1 MIVVVVFF
9 FLQST
14 EFSETPSPDTD
25 SVTSLE
31 GHSEPSWFKDIK
43 FDDSDTE
50 QLADENDLITTSEKI
65 LDTTGYMFHQCIS
78 ISFIYLFIFLKKD
91 CIAVIQA
98 QPAPAKGHQSV
109 ASIQQWTAIQLPPL
123 T

>member
-1 MIVVVVFF
+1 MCHCFVSGSLYTYNKIFVC
-9 FLQST
+9 LQST

-50 QLADENDLITTSEKI
+50 QLADENDLITTSETS
-65 LDTTGYMFHQCIS
+65 LELTGS
-78 ISFIYLFIFLKKD
+78 IFDHITSVLF
-91 CIAVIQA
+91 
-98 QPAPAKGHQSV
+98 
-109 ASIQQWTAIQLPPL
+109 
-123 T
+123 